1 MKNERISPARLAVA
15 CLALTTWVALGA
27 CPAFASGAP
36 HGLEGPHGIGSQGS
50 GLEINPN
57 DSALNAEINPN
68 GLALNAE
75 INPNGLALNAEINPN
90 GLASGRIG
98 TVDPA
103 SSPGLCPAQAPV
115 GLLNQVDSQ
124 VVGLFRP

>member
-75 INPNGLALNAEINPN
+75 INPNGLA
-90 GLASGRIG
+90 SGRIG

>member
-15 CLALTTWVALGA
+15 CLVLTTWVAVGA
-27 CPAFASGAP
+27 LPALASGAP
-36 HGLEGPHGIGSQGS
+36 HELDGPHGLGSQELGI
-50 GLEINPN
+50 EINPN
-57 DSALNAEINPN
+57 R
-68 GLALNAE
+68 LALNAE

-115 GLLNQVDSQ
+115 GLLDQVDRQ
-124 VVGLFRP
+124 VVRLFRP